1 MVPAGMAAL
10 KADAATA
17 LEGMRRDSPFMPGVR
32 LLVAVASILDGRL
45 DEAEV
50 LAREARELGEARGA
64 MPGFA
69 MSIAEEAALVLRS
82 GRKQQAWD
90 LVRYG
95 LEKVR
100 AAGLEGYV
108 LSGLLHAVAAR
119 AALAM
124 ALTADATHHI
134 AQVNR
139 VRPRLTAAVPW
150 LAVQVR
156 LETMRVHLAMDD
168 AASARTLMVEVD
180 DILRVRPDL
189 GTLSTEAASIRAQ
202 IEASREGGA
211 GRWTLT
217 NAELSVLAYLP
228 THLTFADIAERL
240 FISRHTV
247 KSHAVSIYGKL
258 GVSSR
263 RDAVEIAVERGLLD
277 PSAVRFPPA
286 AVG

>member
-1 MVPAGMAAL
+1 MAV
-10 KADAATA
+10 TA
-17 LEGMRRDSPFMPGVR
+17 E
-32 LLVAVASILDGRL
+32 
-45 DEAEV
+45 
-50 LAREARELGEARGA
+50 
-64 MPGFA
+64 
-69 MSIAEEAALVLRS
+69 
-82 GRKQQAWD
+82 
-90 LVRYG
+90 
-95 LEKVR
+95 
-100 AAGLEGYV
+100 
-108 LSGLLHAVAAR
+108 
-119 AALAM
+119 
-124 ALTADATHHI
+124 ATHHI

-139 VRPRLTAAVPW
+139 VRPRLTAAAPW

-156 LETMRVHLAMDD
+156 LETMRAHLAMDD
-168 AASARTLMVEVD
+168 AASARTLMAEVD

-189 GTLSTEAASIRAQ
+189 GMLSTEAASIRAQ